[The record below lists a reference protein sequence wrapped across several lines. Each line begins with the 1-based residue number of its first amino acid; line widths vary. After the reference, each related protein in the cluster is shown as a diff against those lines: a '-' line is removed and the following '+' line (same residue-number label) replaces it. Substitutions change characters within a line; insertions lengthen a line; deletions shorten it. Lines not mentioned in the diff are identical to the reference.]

1 MSCSEVL
8 RWNPLPIA
16 ANSTVQIKGSRVGGF
31 LCTTSGTLTI
41 VRNNE
46 DGTTTTLVNAL
57 AVTAGQWTFIPFYLT
72 SHGGT
77 ATTAG
82 GAVGVLGV

>member
-1 MSCSEVL
+1 MIEQL
-8 RWNPLPIA
+8 RWNPLPVA
-16 ANSTVQIKGSRVGGF
+16 ANSSAEIKSSRVGGF

-46 DGTTTTLVNAL
+46 DGTTTTLINAM
-57 AVTAGQWTFIPFYLT
+57 AVTAGQWTFIPFYLGRN
-72 SHGGT
+72 GGT
-77 ATTAG
+77 VTTAG